1 MADNLKQLTQDVGV
15 AINPAGAP
23 GSILAVNHKS
33 VLRQVIE
40 KAGKYTGLPFVAKLQ
55 SANGIIMPG
64 TFVWNGNAMNESGD
78 FIITVSKYTSDM
90 NDVGHYLSLL
100 AEGTL
105 IHFKDFV
112 GRSVI
117 LKYKSHAPDIDGISN
132 EVFNIFVSAAPENTN
147 YTYQANESEVC
158 MIEFFGTA
166 SAKDYFQ
173 GVEVDLFWNGRGWND
188 EHSPSEYL
196 KQVNR
201 AKFVAKDVNGL
212 SYFKTLNTKV
222 YFLGA
227 KIKNF
232 DNIKDFN
239 PEFVIE
245 RYKRPKQNKTKKN
258 PLSKHRSPAM
268 YRSTNFFKNFIV
280 ANVADELGNVSM
292 SHVQRNQ
299 LFPITQEQ
307 AYYDID
313 AESYFS
319 QVDPPKALGNQSF
332 VTYPNNKT
340 IKILDDSE
348 NWSRTEI
355 PRIQK
360 GYAHCRLR
368 IRLEISDGNYIYSE
382 PLAYFKITDQLIFKY
397 DELGNANDINV
408 IKYSYE

>member
-1 MADNLKQLTQDVGV
+1 MADNLKQLTQDVAV

-33 VLRQVIE
+33 VLTQVIE
-40 KAGKYTGLPFVAKLQ
+40 KAGKYTGLPFVAKRK
-55 SANGIIMPG
+55 SAKGIIMPG
-64 TFVWNGNAMNESGD
+64 TFVWNGNAMNQNGD

-132 EVFNIFVSAAPENTN
+132 EVFNISVSAAPENTN
-147 YTYQANESEVC
+147 YTYQANENEVC

-173 GVEVDLFWNGRGWND
+173 GVELNLFWNGRGWDD
-188 EHSPSEYL
+188 EHSESEWM

-201 AKFVAKDVNGL
+201 KKYVYKDVNGDIYYRTL
-212 SYFKTLNTKV
+212 KTQV
-222 YFLGA
+222 WFLG
-227 KIKNF
+227 IEVKNY
-232 DNIKDFN
+232 NSIKDFK
-239 PEFVIE
+239 PQVVIE
-245 RYKRPKQNKTKKN
+245 RYKRHKKN
-258 PLSKHRSPAM
+258 ETNNRYHKSPSM
-268 YRSTNFFKNFIV
+268 YRSTNFFWNNIL
-280 ANVADELGNVSM
+280 APTPNGPMSLDRPMLIDVS
-292 SHVQRNQ
+292 SS
-299 LFPITQEQ
+299 Q
-307 AYYDID
+307 AYYDIF
-313 AESYFS
+313 AENYFS
-319 QVDPPKALGNQSF
+319 QIDPPKALGNQSF
-332 VTYPNNKT
+332 VTYPKNRIIT
-340 IKILDDSE
+340 ILDDSE
-348 NWSRTEI
+348 SFSRKDI

-368 IRLEISDGNYIYSE
+368 LRLEISDGNFIYSE
-382 PLAYFKITDQLIFKY
+382 PLAYFKIIDQLVFQ
-397 DELGNANDINV
+397 DNGNGNANDYNV